1 MKKML
6 LVAMLCLAGYV
17 GQAAYLYWQVD
28 DSAKETKDSKFTG
41 DFVGATVFAV
51 DSSSIKYGPN
61 GRVSNGTAL
70 AVADPE
76 TGITTTPGVFTMAK
90 STENVYAINLNNLAG
105 ASGYSFYIELVN
117 YDAAKGALTSVA
129 QSGVM
134 SYQELVQSNYI
145 IEDTGISIP
154 TASTAWHG
162 SAYAPGPEPTSAL
175 MMLLG
180 VAFLGLKRRRI

>member
-1 MKKML
+1 MKKAFL
-6 LVAMLCLAGYV
+6 FALLCLAGYA

-28 DSAKETKDSKFTG
+28 DTTYSEGFIAAKVLSTTQPDVK
-41 DFVGATVFAV
+41 
-51 DSSSIKYGPN
+51 GPN
-61 GRVSNGTAL
+61 GRISSGSDLSIVDPMSGVTIPG
-70 AVADPE
+70 AVMMEP
-76 TGITTTPGVFTMAK
+76 
-90 STENVYAINLNNLAG
+90 SRTEVYAIDVSSF
-105 ASGYSFYIELVN
+105 ASGGYSFYIELIN
-117 YDAAKGALTSVA
+117 YDSSGKLTSIA
-129 QSGVM
+129 QSGPM
-134 SYQELVQSNYI
+134 TYQALVDQHYI

>member
-28 DSAKETKDSKFTG
+28 DSAKTTEGSTFTG
-41 DFVGATVFAV
+41 DFVGAKVLAV
-51 DSSSIKYGPN
+51 DSSSIEYGPN
-61 GRVSNGTAL
+61 GRVSNGQAL

-76 TGITTTPGVFTMAK
+76 TGITTSGVTTMAK
-90 STENVYAINLNNLAG
+90 DTENVYAVNLNDLAG

-117 YDAAKGALTSVA
+117 YDEAKGLTSVA
-129 QSGVM
+129 QSGLM
-134 SYQELVQSNYI
+134 SYQDLVQSNYI